1 MASLAETTARLADQ
15 TQKNINETQALYKSN
30 VSLRQSVSGLEGS
43 IDAYATRE
51 KRVQFLETVL
61 DNSQAGL
68 ADTFAESLKGPL
80 TQLADAIPGKQFLL
94 PFMKLAV
101 QKTPLKGVV
110 ERFRD
115 RQRDKI
121 QTEKATEAVNA
132 SGVSFSNEEEKNAAI
147 ERLKLEMA
155 KKEQEEQIKAKNDK
169 LKDMLGLEVEKFEAI
184 IGKTD
189 EVKEKADKSVKKTS
203 DTNNTKKDK
212 LVEKEEKPSPY
223 IAGSTTDNSAAAVE
237 EARDSERNAERRHN
251 ELIQALKSGSGAKE
265 GSAPDTKGV
274 DGPLGGVGG
283 VIKNIGKGFK
293 YLGNNLRAIAK
304 GALAM
309 GLMGASLIPF
319 ALAAVKFNDVEWE
332 SLAKAGVALV
342 GLAGIG
348 FLLGKASGSMIVGA
362 AAIAILGGALWLA
375 GKGFQQFAEL
385 DWKTIGMGL
394 VAIAGLGAIAA
405 VMGLAAPL
413 IIGGAFAIGALGV
426 ALIPFAFA
434 AQMAAPAMTEI
445 AEAFNLFKD
454 VPISSMFAIPAAL
467 AAVGAALVAMSA
479 GNFVS
484 GILDGIGKLFG
495 NESPIDKI
503 VRLAESA
510 PNVIALGSA
519 MRGFG
524 DDVDAMMNGL
534 DRIDSSKVDKLGE
547 LGEKIEDFMDS
558 MPGLIGQAKLAAFAL
573 SFASI
578 AASAGVAPAV
588 ASGVQA
594 ATGEV
599 IEVQQNPKAYVAKRQ
614 GQTPPPEKTEAKT
627 EEEMTPVE
635 TETGETVVTTQDST
649 SVPEGKVQVK
659 YKGETVLVDR
669 EDAEKVKAIDEE
681 INKISEQRESLR
693 EAYDNASPYQR
704 IQKRKIRDA
713 DKRLMNKQM
722 QLQKERAGAV
732 KSAVGDTSPTS
743 TLAEDKQSVVDAMA
757 GKGSAKTLEQSQS
770 ELQETKNEMGQ
781 NQPGGMG
788 AAAIV
793 DNSTTNVSQGGGGGA
808 VMPVPIGEPDQKT
821 KALIAND
828 F

>member
-132 SGVSFSNEEEKNAAI
+132 SGVSFSNEEEKNATI

-169 LKDMLGLEVEKFEAI
+169 LKDMLGLEIEKFEAI

-189 EVKEKADKSVKKTS
+189 EVKEKADKASGGGS
-203 DTNNTKKDK
+203 SG
-212 LVEKEEKPSPY
+212 SPY
-223 IAGSTTDNSAAAVE
+223 IAGSATDSSAAAVE
-237 EARDSERNAERRHN
+237 EARDTERNAERRHN
-251 ELIQALKSGSGAKE
+251 ELIQALKGGGGGGAKE

>member
-293 YLGNNLRAIAK
+293 YLGDNLRAIAK

-413 IIGGAFAIGALGV
+413 IITGAFAIGALGV
-426 ALIPFAFA
+426 ALIPFAYA

-454 VPISSMFAIPAAL
+454 VPISTMFAIPAAL

-614 GQTPPPEKTEAKT
+614 GETPPPEKTEAKT
-627 EEEMTPVE
+627 EDEMTPVE

-669 EDAEKVKAIDEE
+669 EDAEKVKAIDDE

-693 EAYDNASPYQR
+693 EAHDNALPHQKLK
-704 IQKRKIRDA
+704 KRKIRDA
-713 DKRLMNKQM
+713 DRQLMNKQM
-722 QLQKERAGAV
+722 QLEKERAGAV
-732 KSAVGDTSPTS
+732 KSAVGDTSPTT

>member
-169 LKDMLGLEVEKFEAI
+169 LKDMLGLEIEKFEAI

-189 EVKEKADKSVKKTS
+189 EVKEQADESVKETS

-614 GQTPPPEKTEAKT
+614 GETPPPEKTEAKT
-627 EEEMTPVE
+627 EDEMTPVE
-635 TETGETVVTTQDST
+635 TETGETIVTTQDST

-669 EDAEKVKAIDEE
+669 EDAEKVKAIDDE

-693 EAYDNASPYQR
+693 EAHDNALPHQKLK
-704 IQKRKIRDA
+704 KRKIRDA
-713 DKRLMNKQM
+713 DRQLMNKQM
-722 QLQKERAGAV
+722 QLEKERAGAV
-732 KSAVGDTSPTS
+732 KSAVGDTSPTT

>member
-132 SGVSFSNEEEKNAAI
+132 SGVSFSNEEEKNATI

-169 LKDMLGLEVEKFEAI
+169 LKDMLGLEIEKFEAI

>member
-169 LKDMLGLEVEKFEAI
+169 LKDMLGLEIEKFEAI

-189 EVKEKADKSVKKTS
+189 EVKEKT
-203 DTNNTKKDK
+203 DK
-212 LVEKEEKPSPY
+212 LAEKEEKPSPY

-413 IIGGAFAIGALGV
+413 IITGAFAIGALGV
-426 ALIPFAFA
+426 ALIPFAYA

-534 DRIDSSKVDKLGE
+534 DRIDSSKVDKLSE

-614 GQTPPPEKTEAKT
+614 GETPPPEKTEAKT
-627 EEEMTPVE
+627 EDEMTPVE
-635 TETGETVVTTQDST
+635 TETGETIVTTQDST

-669 EDAEKVKAIDEE
+669 EDAEKVKAIDDE

-693 EAYDNASPYQR
+693 EAHDNALPHQKLK
-704 IQKRKIRDA
+704 KRKIRDA
-713 DKRLMNKQM
+713 DRQLMNKQM
-722 QLQKERAGAV
+722 QLEKERAGAV
-732 KSAVGDTSPTS
+732 KSAVGDTSPTT

>member
-169 LKDMLGLEVEKFEAI
+169 LKDMLGLEIEKFEAI

-189 EVKEKADKSVKKTS
+189 EVKEKADEASGGGS
-203 DTNNTKKDK
+203 SG
-212 LVEKEEKPSPY
+212 SPY
-223 IAGSTTDNSAAAVE
+223 IAGSATDSSAAAVE
-237 EARDSERNAERRHN
+237 EARDTERNAERRHN
-251 ELIQALKSGSGAKE
+251 ELIQALKGGGGAKE

-413 IIGGAFAIGALGV
+413 IITGAFAIGALGV

-693 EAYDNASPYQR
+693 EAYDNSSPYQR
-704 IQKRKIRDA
+704 IQRRKIRDA

-722 QLQKERAGAV
+722 QLQKERTGAV